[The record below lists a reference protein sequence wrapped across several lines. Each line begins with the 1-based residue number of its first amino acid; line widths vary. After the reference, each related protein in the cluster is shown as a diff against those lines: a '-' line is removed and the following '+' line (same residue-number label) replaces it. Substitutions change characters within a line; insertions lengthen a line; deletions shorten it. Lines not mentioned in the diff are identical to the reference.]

1 MCVCVHACVCVC
13 VCVCVGVINSLE
25 HLLEETRF
33 LGFAVVRVLGVTHH
47 GWGAVLDVHGYCTRQ
62 ITL

>member
-1 MCVCVHACVCVC
+1 MCVRVRVH
-13 VCVCVGVINSLE
+13 VCVGVINSLE